1 MALPSTRFDEAG
13 RGDRDRRQRERRLM
27 EAGVRQRCA
36 RRGGMVGVAALAL
49 LSVVCG
55 PAGAGSFAQV
65 SLNELP
71 RTGSLS
77 SEAVT
82 LEQLA
87 AKYRSSPNYGADR
100 LLVYLWDASATWAQP
115 VPRAYTAE
123 LAMLDETLWDRRLST
138 KITPVSIV
146 RVHGARPAD
155 VEQVCQAIQ
164 RAAREKQRIPT
175 FVAADDRILDALGGR
190 EAFIP
195 AVFLVSTDTLAVTA
209 SRSDDPVAAYI
220 WVQSVAGERDQS
232 RARFEPKDIPAGC
245 ERSWFRRHLARV
257 VRAGIVA
264 PGAGGLNPKAQV
276 TDVEFA
282 AWLGKI
288 SPTRA
293 ASALTQYD
301 PKAPSPLSRERAIT
315 ATVKFLYGE
324 SPESA
329 LGACPLPT
337 IEIGVGEGRPSDA
350 PLLWQRA
357 FNAIPGAAVVTPSL
371 RRYLVPALAKGLLYE
386 EPSLHAQWPLTLEVA
401 AWLLCHAMELP
412 ASAPTGL
419 VIDAIDVPLER
430 DLRFGR
436 GEIATEGPEGSWDMV
451 YPAHPTDAL
460 PAAVMGCP
468 LVEYVEWEPARGTGS
483 AEFENLTDRTGG
495 RPLVVRAKGVAGP
508 WALARRAVVSS
519 EDAERIR
526 GANAEWGM
534 LDDWRVAFVLGR
546 GAQLVGEEGEPAPR
560 EGPFVVRFTAPMEAA
575 TLNSE
580 SVRLTRQGGGEP
592 VAASLSWD
600 SVQRELSIEPK
611 ALLAPGESYDVVI
624 GAGVKTA
631 DGGGLL
637 MRSSEELPAG
647 VARRWSFTTENLIR
661 VVLGIVDAA
670 AGTRVYVPGREE
682 PYVAPLASSIEVRTP
697 PGTLAVRFEHPDGR
711 RETLRYEVAGDEVL
725 LVTAEQR
732 KVARLS
738 VEGAPEFFVP
748 GKAETI
754 RVRALD
760 AEGLPVSQHAPVELV
775 VSAAG
780 CEVSPASRVTV
791 SDGEAVVTL
800 LAERPGRVE
809 VGFRASEP
817 GVSVNP
823 SSIAT
828 YCKHAATS
836 ATKWSPVERHRV
848 PRAERGQRDVT
859 VAPRLRRWVAAEHE
873 VRVLDTKGGAFARIP
888 AVPGLPSR
896 REFWVDREGLVHFH
910 AGAAGEMVDVC
921 YEHRGGRAAAVVVGP
936 GAPYGVTADV
946 EQLLAGTLREIGYE
960 VVPAQNLTGLWPGSA
975 LAEHVLVPADARL
988 IMDVAGLD
996 EIFVATVE
1004 AAGREGHEVQL
1015 AIWSREAGSAAGPW
1029 LSRTA
1034 EGPGV
1039 RLVSDRRG
1047 AASFDVRRA
1056 SEDLQRLL
1064 LPWLTAM
1071 GMTPSATLVS
1081 E

>member
-1 MALPSTRFDEAG
+1 
-13 RGDRDRRQRERRLM
+13 M
-27 EAGVRQRCA
+27 EGGVRQHWA
-36 RRGGMVGVAALAL
+36 RRGGLVGVAALAL
-49 LSVVCG
+49 LWAACG
-55 PAGAGSFAQV
+55 PAGAGAGRFPQV
-65 SLNELP
+65 SLKELP
-71 RTGSLS
+71 RTGTIST
-77 SEAVT
+77 EEVT

-87 AKYRSSPNYGADR
+87 AKYRSSPDYGADF

-146 RVHGARPAD
+146 RVHGAGPAD
-155 VEQVCQAIQ
+155 VERVYEAIQ
-164 RAAREKQRIPT
+164 RGAREKQRIPT
-175 FVAADDRILDALGGR
+175 FVAADDRLLDAVGGR
-190 EAFIP
+190 AAFIP

-209 SRSDDPVAAYI
+209 SRRDDPVAAYV
-220 WVQSVAGERDQS
+220 WVQSVAGDRDRS

-245 ERSWFRRHLARV
+245 EGSWFRRHLARV
-257 VRAGIVA
+257 VRAGIAA
-264 PGAGGLNPKAQV
+264 PAGGGLNPKAQV
-276 TDVEFA
+276 TDAEFA
-282 AWLGKI
+282 AWLAKI
-288 SPTRA
+288 SPSRA

-315 ATVKFLYGE
+315 ATVKLLYGE

-329 LGACPLPT
+329 LAGCPLPA

-357 FNAIPGAAVVTPSL
+357 LAAIPGAAHVTPSL
-371 RRYLVPALAKGLLYE
+371 RPYLVLALAKGLLYE

-401 AWLLCHAMELP
+401 AWLLCHAMEPP

-436 GEIATEGPEGSWDMV
+436 GEMATEAAEGSWDMV
-451 YPAHPTDAL
+451 YPAHPADAL
-460 PAAVMGCP
+460 PAAAMGYP
-468 LVEYVEWEPARGTGS
+468 LVEYVEWESARGAGS
-483 AEFENLTDRTGG
+483 AEFADLSDRTGG

-508 WALARRAVVSS
+508 WALARRAVVSP
-519 EDAERIR
+519 EEAERIR
-526 GANAEWGM
+526 AANAEWGM
-534 LDDWRVAFVLGR
+534 LDDWRVAFVMGR
-546 GAQLVGEEGEPAPR
+546 GAELVGEAGEPAPR

-580 SVRLTRQGGGEP
+580 NVRLTRREGGEP
-592 VAASLSWD
+592 AAASLSWNAA
-600 SVQRELSIEPK
+600 QRELSIEPK
-611 ALLAPGESYDVVI
+611 GLLAPGESYDVVM
-624 GAGVKTA
+624 GAGVKTE
-631 DGGGLL
+631 DGGGLT

-670 AGTRVYVPGREE
+670 AGTRIYVPGREE

-697 PGTLAVRFEHPDGR
+697 PGTLAVRLEHPDGR
-711 RETLRYEVAGDEVL
+711 RETLTYEVAGDEVL

-738 VEGAPEFFVP
+738 VAGAPEFFVP

-754 RVRALD
+754 RIRALD
-760 AEGLPVSQHAPVELV
+760 AEGMPVSQHAPVEV
-775 VSAAG
+775 VISASG
-780 CEVSPASRVTV
+780 CEASPGSRVTV
-791 SDGEAVVTL
+791 SEGEAVVTL

-817 GVSVNP
+817 GVSVEP
-823 SSIAT
+823 SSVAT
-828 YCKHAATS
+828 YCKQAASTE
-836 ATKWSPVERHRV
+836 TQWSPVERHRV

-859 VAPRLRRWVAAEHE
+859 VAPRLRRWLAAEVEHE
-873 VRVLDTKGGAFARIP
+873 VRVLDTKGAAFARIP

-896 REFWVDREGLVHFH
+896 REFWVDREGRVHFH
-910 AGAAGEMVDVC
+910 AGAAGELVDVC
-921 YEHRGGRAAAVVVGP
+921 YEYRGGRAAAVVVGP
-936 GAPYGVTADV
+936 GAPYGVKADL
-946 EQLLAGTLREIGYE
+946 EQVLAGALREMGYE
-960 VVPAQNLTGLWPGSA
+960 VVPAQNLTGLWPGSG
-975 LAEHVLVPADARL
+975 LSEHVLVPADARL
-988 IMDVAGLD
+988 MMDIAGLD
-996 EIFVATVE
+996 EIFAATVE
-1004 AAGREGHEVQL
+1004 AAGREGHEVEC
-1015 AIWSREAGSAAGPW
+1015 AIWSREAGAAAGPW

-1071 GMTPSATLVS
+1071 GMTPSPTLVS